1 MKIKKQPDLHQYT
14 IKNSLSW
21 VNDLLELHA
30 EFPNY
35 YDIAAAIEASLKTI
49 ESTFAMRAPRPLKRR
64 AKNMQVHF
72 VNVSVLTNL
81 LLDSET
87 MHLIDNEK
95 QLIYVLR
102 FGDGE
107 VLSLAI
113 ANPTTGEATCS
124 NPCASVEDADADGS
138 INDQARLQRV

>member
-35 YDIAAAIEASLKTI
+35 YDIAAAIEASLKSI

-113 ANPTTGEATCS
+113 ANPTTGEATCA
-124 NPCASVEDADADGS
+124 NPCASVDDADGS